1 MTTTEWKKSGH
12 LRAAWTQFKLNPAF
26 AAGLAVAR
34 HLNRP
39 SLIVGEDTHV
49 TASRHA
55 FQAGFEAALRAI
67 ERLDTLQTAS
77 TQTEVLPEWDHV
89 QSAPTPID

>member
-1 MTTTEWKKSGH
+1 MTPTEWKKSGS
-12 LRAAWTQFKLNPAF
+12 LRAAWSRFKTDPAF
-26 AAGLAVAR
+26 SAGIAVAR

-67 ERLDTLQTAS
+67 EKLDSLQTAS

-89 QSAPTPID
+89 QSVPTPID

>member
-1 MTTTEWKKSGH
+1 MTPTDWKKSGA
-12 LRAAWTQFKLNPAF
+12 LRAAWAQFKLNPAF
-26 AAGLAVAR
+26 AAGIAVAR

-55 FQAGFEAALRAI
+55 FQAGFEAALRAV
-67 ERLDTLQTAS
+67 ERLDSLQTNT
-77 TQTEVLPEWDHV
+77 TQAEVLPEWDHV
-89 QSAPTPID
+89 QSAPTPIE